1 MAGNTRRNWST
12 DDLQAAVS
20 AVKNDKISL
29 RRAEG
34 VYGVPKSTIA
44 FYVHGKAAIG
54 DKLEGIMVVVVVA
67 AVAIVSKVV
76 VAVVAKVE
84 VVYL

>member
-1 MAGNTRRNWST
+1 MAGNTRCNWST

-44 FYVHGKAAIG
+44 LYVHGKAVIG
-54 DKLEGIMVVVVVA
+54 DKPGPQTILTASEEARLVEYVVHM
-67 AVAIVSKVV
+67 SKIG
-76 VAVVAKVE
+76 
-84 VVYL
+84 YG

>member
-54 DKLEGIMVVVVVA
+54 DNQDLRPFLLLPKKQDWLNM
-67 AVAIVSKVV
+67 
-76 VAVVAKVE
+76 
-84 VVYL
+84 LFT

>member
-44 FYVHGKAAIG
+44 FYVHGMA
-54 DKLEGIMVVVVVA
+54 KLQSVINQDLRPFLLFPKKQDWLNM
-67 AVAIVSKVV
+67 
-76 VAVVAKVE
+76 
-84 VVYL
+84 LFT

>member
-1 MAGNTRRNWST
+1 MAGNTRHNWST

-44 FYVHGKAAIG
+44 FYVHCKT
-54 DKLEGIMVVVVVA
+54 
-67 AVAIVSKVV
+67 
-76 VAVVAKVE
+76 
-84 VVYL
+84 